1 MNSGSLTGHGM
12 MPQEELLT
20 AIECEE
26 WFDGE
31 ANQAM
36 RFGGFPEWA
45 DELSERIRSQVEDN
59 EASTRNFSP
68 TCLQQHR
75 HDRACLLLSATIVS
89 PPSYYMPRAG
99 DEGSYGI
106 L

>member
-1 MNSGSLTGHGM
+1 M

-45 DELSERIRSQVEDN
+45 DELSERIRSQVEDK
-59 EASTRNFSP
+59 EARFQSCLPAATQTRQGVLAIVCIRYHSVFTIS
-68 TCLQQHR
+68 
-75 HDRACLLLSATIVS
+75 LLA
-89 PPSYYMPRAG
+89 MCGGCRQCWH
-99 DEGSYGI
+99 I
-106 L
+106 LTS

>member
-1 MNSGSLTGHGM
+1 

-45 DELSERIRSQVEDN
+45 DELSERIRSQVEDK
-59 EASTRNFSP
+59 EASTKVPVLLACSN
-68 TCLQQHR
+68 T
-75 HDRACLLLSATIVS
+75 DTTGRACLLLPAFRYHSVSTIS
-89 PPSYYMPRAG
+89 LQAMCRG
-99 DEGSYGI
+99 CRQCRHI
-106 L
+106 LTS